1 MERHYGLTAEGMKEA
16 LEQGYSIED
25 LMEEIREMIAEEE
38 EDLASLP
45 GIDPEYEMML
55 DDIGED
61 PWGGKW

>member
-1 MERHYGLTAEGMKEA
+1 MTREEFK
-16 LEQGYSIED
+16 D

-45 GIDPEYEMML
+45 GIDLEYEMML
-55 DDIGED
+55 DDNGED